1 MKKQPLQYLIVG
13 SGGVGGSLGAFM
25 TEAGKDVTLIARGS
39 HLAAMREKGLT
50 METTRKG
57 NYTVNPLKAM
67 TMAEYEE
74 TGKRP
79 DVIFLCVKGYS
90 LEETIPFLQ
99 AVSASETVII
109 PLLNL
114 YGTGAKLQK
123 FFPKNIVTDGCVYI
137 AAEIRKP
144 GVIWQNGDI
153 FRVVY
158 GLREEENDTC
168 PVLGQVAKDLEESD
182 VSAILSQN
190 IRRDALR
197 KFAYVSPMAACGVY
211 FDCTAKEAQKEGKV
225 RETFVELMG
234 EIGVLA
240 QAMGICFDVDIVAV
254 NLKILDAL
262 SPTAS
267 TSMQRDIARSHV
279 SEINGLIYEVVTM
292 GREYGVPLPVYE
304 KIAAWCRRKGLK

>member
-1 MKKQPLQYLIVG
+1 MGQQELRYLIMG

-25 TEAGKDVTLIARGS
+25 TEAGLDVTLIARGG
-39 HLAAMREKGLT
+39 HLAAMKEKGIS

-57 NYTVNPLKAM
+57 NYTVIPVNAM
-67 TMAEYEE
+67 TTAEYQEGAE
-74 TGKRP
+74 IP

-99 AVSASETVII
+99 SVSVPGTVVI

-114 YGTGAKLQK
+114 YATGAKLQK
-123 FFPKNIVTDGCVYI
+123 YLPGRIVTDGCVYI
-137 AAEIRKP
+137 AAEVREP

-158 GLREEENDTC
+158 GLREEEKEIP
-168 PVLGQVAKDLEESD
+168 PVLKQVAKDLEQCGITP
-182 VSAILSQN
+182 VLSGH

-211 FDCTAKEAQKEGKV
+211 FGCTACDAQQEGEV
-225 RETFVELMG
+225 RETFVALMR
-234 EIGVLA
+234 EMESLA
-240 QAMGICFDVDIVAV
+240 CAMGVCLDGDIVTE

-262 SPTAS
+262 APTAS
-267 TSMQRDIARSHV
+267 TSMQRDIDRGHI
-279 SEINGLIYEVVTM
+279 SEIDGLIYEVVAW
-292 GREYGVPLPVYE
+292 GREYGVPLPFYE
-304 KIAAWCRRKGLK
+304 KIAAWCRKKGLK